1 MNTNPSILV
10 SRFTFFYSPLF
21 FSVQFMEE
29 SFLITL
35 GLSVFTLKRETALI
49 QKSRRLLL
57 WMSLDSSSTTCE
69 QCNKVCTIRSRT
81 FRRLFHLVCQ
91 LFCSYFYFSNDPFNS
106 SLPHLLSLLSL
117 ILPSIRLLLL
127 IFILSFVHY
136 YFVLLTIFFF
146 VFWKTNRLVEYKREF
161 DRSFGR
167 DKICMNETT

>member
-1 MNTNPSILV
+1 MWLTNCSSIDFTISFLQSNRKPNPTYLRKNLKKWSVREIMNTNPSILV
-10 SRFTFFYSPLF
+10 SRLTFFYSPLF

-49 QKSRRLLL
+49 QNSRRLLL

-91 LFCSYFYFSNDPFNS
+91 FFCSYFYFSNDP
-106 SLPHLLSLLSL
+106 L
-117 ILPSIRLLLL
+117 IRLFL
-127 IFILSFVHY
+127 IFY
-136 YFVLLTIFFF
+136 YYYY
-146 VFWKTNRLVEYKREF
+146 R
-161 DRSFGR
+161 
-167 DKICMNETT
+167 

>member
-10 SRFTFFYSPLF
+10 SRLTFFYSPLF

-49 QKSRRLLL
+49 QNSRRLLL

-91 LFCSYFYFSNDPFNS
+91 FFCSYFYFSNDPSNS
-106 SLPHLLSLLSL
+106 SFPHLLLLLLSL
-117 ILPSIRLLLL
+117 ILPFIRLLLL
-127 IFILSFVHY
+127 LFILSFVHY
-136 YFVLLTIFFF
+136 YFVLFTILLLFFF
-146 VFWKTNRLVEYKREF
+146 FFWKTNRLVEYKREF
-161 DRSFGR
+161 EIKSV
-167 DKICMNETT
+167 

>member
-10 SRFTFFYSPLF
+10 SRLTFFYSPLF

-49 QKSRRLLL
+49 QNSRRLLL

-91 LFCSYFYFSNDPFNS
+91 FFCSYFYFSNDPSNS
-106 SLPHLLSLLSL
+106 SFPHLLLLSSL

-127 IFILSFVHY
+127 LFILSFVLIFCY
-136 YFVLLTIFFF
+136 YFFFF
-146 VFWKTNRLVEYKREF
+146 
-161 DRSFGR
+161 FGR
-167 DKICMNETT
+167 QIDSSNISASLIDLSGEIKSV